1 MNFRMMDGSPFG
13 RDRCKF
19 ERLLCDADGKNA
31 VVLRRDCIVEYS
43 FGVESSLM
51 TNKSTSAIY
60 PSLEDRLVVVTGG
73 ASGIGAA
80 IVEAF
85 AMQRSQVVFLD
96 IQDEAA
102 KELNARLGAIG
113 TKVPVYYRCDLT
125 DIEALQRTI
134 TDVVERFPAIDVL
147 VNNAGNDTRHSVDE
161 VTSEYWDESMAAN
174 LKHQFFVTQGF
185 IPAMRR
191 VGRGSIVNM
200 SSISWTIPSTDVPVY
215 VTAKAAI
222 VGMTRTLA
230 HTLGKDNIRVN
241 CVMPGAIL
249 TERQRRLWL
258 TEEYKAE
265 VLARQALKRMI
276 LPDEVARLILFL
288 ASDDSSAIT
297 NQSYVIDGG
306 WI

>member
-1 MNFRMMDGSPFG
+1 
-13 RDRCKF
+13 
-19 ERLLCDADGKNA
+19 
-31 VVLRRDCIVEYS
+31 
-43 FGVESSLM
+43 M
-51 TNKSTSAIY
+51 TNKSKSAIY

-200 SSISWTIPSTDVPVY
+200 SSISWAIPSTDVPVY